1 MDSDLGQLSALN
13 HHCYEGG
20 NSERCN
26 CAALTVACQAASA
39 HITKKGGTM
48 ACICF
53 ALVYTFTAA
62 IILAKRSLTMK
73 VIQFVM
79 LHAVEN

>member
-1 MDSDLGQLSALN
+1 MQLCSAHSSLPSCSD
-13 HHCYEGG
+13 
-20 NSERCN
+20 
-26 CAALTVACQAASA
+26 SA